1 VAAVIFFQSFYS
13 LFMVLPTAALAGTPG
28 AIKINEFSSYGNS
41 DWVELYNTTGASVD
55 VAGWYVQNGSGV
67 QQTLAG
73 SIAAHDFLL
82 VQKANFLSDTQDVIR
97 LFDDTPAMIDVTSY
111 GSLSSAPVPSEG
123 KSSALVTDGGAVW
136 ALASPTPGYTNV
148 IDTIPPT
155 VPTGGTPNDAVMTT
169 HAFSF
174 EWNAA
179 SDVGGDVT
187 YELRARASAAP
198 DESTPVLSI
207 DDPSAPFLSVSGYSD
222 GDWYW
227 QVRAVDAVQNRG
239 GWSDVWHVTV
249 DAAGP
254 SIAINSPTGGAIFG
268 GPDAKQI
275 AVNASLADP
284 SGVSSYYVELDGS
297 DITSLMSA
305 DTPVGAASITLNTV
319 LESSA
324 LADGDH
330 TLRVVASDGHG
341 VANESS
347 VPFTVDVTNPTVTT
361 NLRQNQ
367 VLEGIVSVEGTAND
381 PRLSSFIIRIL
392 NADGDYLML
401 EDSKGDRTEWAASD
415 VTATTTN
422 LGFDWDTSLVADGT
436 YRIQLSAKDSAGNE
450 TQLIRTVI
458 VDNVPDPGLGS
469 VIGNDP
475 LLDQLSKQLAQP
487 FLLTTALA
495 PPAYLPQN
503 TIKEATDTS
512 ANNLKVSVPETDRN
526 AEVAA
531 IVPSE
536 EGWRLFG
543 VAWYWWLL
551 LILAA
556 SFVLYK
562 WRKVYLETRT
572 PRFEEA

>member
-13 LFMVLPTAALAGTPG
+13 LFMVLPAAALAGIPG

-55 VAGWYVQNGSGV
+55 VAGWYVQNGLGV
-67 QQTLAG
+67 QQALAG
-73 SIAAHDFLL
+73 SIAAHGFLL

-174 EWNAA
+174 EWNDT

-227 QVRAVDAVQNRG
+227 QVRAVDAAQNRG

-275 AVNASLADP
+275 AVSASLADP

-297 DITSLMSA
+297 DITSLVSA

-347 VPFTVDVTNPTVTT
+347 VSFTVDVTNPTVTT

-415 VTATTTN
+415 VTATTN